1 MCYMGRGGIMSRDE
15 YKELLDELYAA
26 RNKLHTISYQY
37 NITEHIIKVAIDE
50 LDKEIRQTV
59 LLMV

>member
-1 MCYMGRGGIMSRDE
+1 MSRDE
-15 YKELLDELYAA
+15 YKQLLDELHAV
-26 RNKLHTISYQY
+26 RNKLHTIPYQY

-59 LLMV
+59 LLTV

>member
-1 MCYMGRGGIMSRDE
+1 MSRDE
-15 YKELLDELYAA
+15 YKQLLDELYVV
-26 RNKLHTISYQY
+26 RNKLHTIPYQY
-37 NITEHIIKVAIDE
+37 NITENIIKVAIDE

>member
-1 MCYMGRGGIMSRDE
+1 MYCMGRDGRMSRDE
-15 YKELLDELYAA
+15 YKQLLDELYVV
-26 RNKLHTISYQY
+26 RNKLHTIPYQY

-59 LLMV
+59 LFMV

>member
-1 MCYMGRGGIMSRDE
+1 MSRDE
-15 YKELLDELYAA
+15 YKELLDELHAV

-37 NITEHIIKVAIDE
+37 NITENIIKVAIDE
-50 LDKEIRQTV
+50 LDKEIRQTI